1 MNILGQNINVI
12 KQVFSHEP
20 VIALQSV
27 WLHRPVFIEIKC
39 DDMFERELFFGM
51 EPNEFVVNS
60 DWGTTGCKTEHSF
73 LVFARPSTNKRSYFT
88 SDCSVGVSGLVV
100 YGDGYSLNG

>member
-27 WLHRPVFIEIKC
+27 WLHRPVFIQIKC

-51 EPNEFVVNS
+51 EPNEFVVNT
-60 DWGTTGCKTEHSF
+60 DWGATGCKTEYSF
-73 LVFARPSTNKRSYFT
+73 LVFARTSTNKRSYFT

-100 YGDGYSLNG
+100 HGDGYSLNG